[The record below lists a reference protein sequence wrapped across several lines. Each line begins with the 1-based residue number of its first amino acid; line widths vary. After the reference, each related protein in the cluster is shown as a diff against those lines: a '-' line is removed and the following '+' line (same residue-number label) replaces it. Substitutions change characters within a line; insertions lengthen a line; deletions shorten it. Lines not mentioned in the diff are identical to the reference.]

1 MKQLLSIK
9 KPFQAVL
16 FKPVSC
22 AEELIPFDLFIFH
35 RKICGAPPPYLP
47 CLRSKLVPCHFIQ
60 QPGMW
65 AQRESVTSQYC
76 GQITLGRSWVRGSR
90 LVISACHGCNL

>member
-35 RKICGAPPPYLP
+35 RKICGAPPPISTLSEEQACSLSLHSAARNVGP
-47 CLRSKLVPCHFIQ
+47 EGECHLSVL
-60 QPGMW
+60 W
-65 AQRESVTSQYC
+65 ADYSGEE
-76 GQITLGRSWVRGSR
+76 LGEGK
-90 LVISACHGCNL
+90 